1 MNNATW
7 AVSLFGE
14 WRGCRNVRCLFGD
27 SNCSSSSKCAKR
39 DALQLSASTDTAD
52 TSTSDGD
59 AVTSIRHSGDG
70 KCVNITLN
78 ISTDSK

>member
-1 MNNATW
+1 MLLGLFHFLASGAAVVTCAACSATAT
-7 AVSLFGE
+7 AVAVVSVLSVT
-14 WRGCRNVRCLFGD
+14 R
-27 SNCSSSSKCAKR
+27 S
-39 DALQLSASTDTAD
+39 LQLSASTDTAD
-52 TSTSDGD
+52 KSTSDGD